1 MTPGLAARFGT
12 AAPARAIAASCVLA
26 VSCAHALPARAT
38 PVSEVAR
45 ARWLMGTLFT
55 ASAPA
60 AGPAGTAAVGA
71 ALDAA
76 LDTVAALEGRLS
88 NWSPTSELARFNA
101 RSGGNDLSEPL
112 GAVLDSAF
120 RYAAL
125 TRGAFD
131 PTLGTLIDA
140 WDLRGRG
147 RVPSPPELRLALG
160 RSGWRRVERSAGY
173 ALGESRLDLGG
184 IAKGFAL
191 DRAAAV
197 LRARGVTDAA
207 LDAGGQWLHAAGA
220 DAPPCT
226 VWVAEPS
233 HRDRPA
239 VRLALGAGSLSTSG
253 QSEHFFQSG
262 GHRYGHVLDP
272 ASGRP
277 LATRASASVVAR
289 SGTGADALSTALL
302 VLGHDGARAF
312 AAAHP
317 EIGVLWLEPDGRRV
331 RAEAWNL
338 DGAVAAPS
346 VTLTRDSPRPSPA
359 RNP

>member
-1 MTPGLAARFGT
+1 
-12 AAPARAIAASCVLA
+12 
-26 VSCAHALPARAT
+26 
-38 PVSEVAR
+38 
-45 ARWLMGTLFT
+45 MGTLFT
-55 ASAPA
+55 ASARAVAPA
-60 AGPAGTAAVGA
+60 DTAFVGA

-76 LDTVAALEGRLS
+76 LDTVAALERRLS
-88 NWSPTSELARFNA
+88 NWSRTSELSRFNA
-101 RSGGNDLSEPL
+101 RSGGNDVSEPL
-112 GAVLDSAF
+112 AAVLDSAF

-125 TRGAFD
+125 THGAFD

-140 WDLRGRG
+140 WDLRGHG
-147 RVPSPPELRLALG
+147 RVPDAAELRTALLH
-160 RSGWRRVERSAGY
+160 SGWTRVERSAGY
-173 ALGESRLDLGG
+173 ALGGSRLDLGG

-191 DRAAAV
+191 DRAASV

-207 LDAGGQWLHAAGA
+207 LDAGGQWLHAART

-226 VWVAEPS
+226 VWVADPRD
-233 HRDRPA
+233 RDRPA
-239 VRLALGAGSLSTSG
+239 VRLAFGAGSLSTSG
-253 QSEHFFQSG
+253 QSERFFEAG
-262 GHRYGHVLDP
+262 GRRYGHILDP

-277 LATRASASVVAR
+277 LATRASASVLAS

-317 EIGVLWLEPDGRRV
+317 DVGVLWLEPAGGRV

-338 DGAVAAPS
+338 DGVTAAPY
-346 VTLTRDSPRPSPA
+346 VTLTRESLLPSLA